1 MSKKKITILIA
12 AVLIAAVTA
21 TTVFLTCFH
30 NETSTFTAS
39 PAVTIET
46 PSKIS
51 RLKKGQFSLD
61 VKLTSLGKASYP
73 ASSFSIDFDSSKLE
87 FMGIGEGNVTVTDA
101 GNTSGHKLPE
111 WSVNV
116 DRSNKIGQI
125 NIMYLDTT
133 GGKYAFSNSLLSK
146 EKNVLMKLKFRLRDS
161 VSDGDICELSFCDA
175 VFAASD
181 DTKSLASANGT
192 LKTNNGRIVIGE

>member
-1 MSKKKITILIA
+1 MKKKKITILL
-12 AVLIAAVTA
+12 AVLLIAAVA
-21 TTVFLTCFH
+21 VLSVFLIDFNNKTG
-30 NETSTFTAS
+30 TFTAS

-46 PSKIS
+46 PPKMSQS
-51 RLKKGQFSLD
+51 ERGQFSLD
-61 VKLTSLGKASYP
+61 IRLTSLGKTNYP

-87 FMGIGEGNVTVTDA
+87 FVGIDEGNVTVTDA

-116 DRSNKIGQI
+116 DRSNEIGQI

-133 GGKYAFSNSLLSK
+133 GGKYAFSNRLLSK
-146 EKNVLMKLKFRLRDS
+146 EKNVLMKLIFRLRGGA
-161 VSDGDICELSFCDA
+161 VGGDICELSFNDA